1 MIYLNIGGEFTVIAL
16 ENLPSLQVLS
26 IKFLYTRFKLV
37 AWEGQS
43 LLLVS
48 FHATA
53 NYENELL
60 IVDKYEA
67 NSKAV
72 KEARLCDSKVKF

>member
-1 MIYLNIGGEFTVIAL
+1 MNIGGEFTEITF

-26 IKFLYTRFKLV
+26 IKFIYARFKLV
-37 AWEGQS
+37 AWEGQT
-43 LLLVS
+43 LQLIS

-53 NYENELL
+53 NYENECLV
-60 IVDKYEA
+60 IDKYEA

-72 KEARLCDSKVKF
+72 KEARLCDAKVKF